1 MNTAKKMPI
10 GYYLKKVDNL
20 LTDGI
25 NKIHAEN
32 GLTRTDWQILNTIN
46 GSGNMDR
53 QAISGL
59 LSEFANNETINNA
72 ISGLITNGLV
82 SGSKELKLTDK
93 GKEVFRTCLQKQTS
107 FRQKSMQ
114 NLTEQEYL
122 QLIATLEKIMDN
134 LT

>member
-1 MNTAKKMPI
+1 MNTAKKNPI
-10 GYYLKKVDNL
+10 GYYLKKADNL

-46 GSGNMDR
+46 ESGNIEK
-53 QAISGL
+53 QAICEL

-72 ISGLITNGLV
+72 ISGLITNELV
-82 SGSKELKLTDK
+82 SENKNLELTDK
-93 GKEVFRTCLQKQTS
+93 GKEVFQTCLQKQTS

-114 NLTEQEYL
+114 NLSEQEYL
-122 QLIATLEKIMDN
+122 QLIAALEKIIDN
-134 LT
+134 LK

>member
-72 ISGLITNGLV
+72 ISELITNGLV
-82 SGSKELKLTDK
+82 SGNKELKLTDK

>member
-82 SGSKELKLTDK
+82 S
-93 GKEVFRTCLQKQTS
+93 
-107 FRQKSMQ
+107 
-114 NLTEQEYL
+114 
-122 QLIATLEKIMDN
+122 
-134 LT
+134 

>member
-82 SGSKELKLTDK
+82 SGNKELKLTDK

-107 FRQKSMQ
+107 FRQESMQ